1 MNHDW
6 FISGDLPRLCCLKSF
21 TGRWLTRGPELE
33 RSDTC
38 LRVVTDPLPLSQHL
52 PAPPSPQEQADDLR
66 PLLGDLTSSSC
77 QQEHSGLRS
86 ASRRWWDLVDLCPA
100 LSSAGQDRLAP
111 TAVRAAYSHK
121 GDQGAADSDT
131 GEADRFCCACT
142 FSPAATAVLCKMAT
156 TEYAP
161 GHKLS

>member
-52 PAPPSPQEQADDLR
+52 PAPPSPQEQADDLH

-100 LSSAGQDRLAP
+100 LSSPGQDRLAP
-111 TAVRAAYSHK
+111 TTVRAAYSHK
-121 GDQGAADSDT
+121 GDQGAADWHRRDWQILLCLHLFS
-131 GEADRFCCACT
+131 GSHHCSVQNGNYRVCT
-142 FSPAATAVLCKMAT
+142 RA
-156 TEYAP
+156 
-161 GHKLS
+161 